1 MIRLAAL
8 VLLLAASVSG
18 AARADEVLA
27 GLSRDRLAL
36 NATFDGSEL
45 LIYGAIRRST
55 PVAEGEDPLDVI
67 VTLRGPNQPVT
78 VWRRDRRAGI
88 WVNVEGVRVSRA
100 PSFYAV
106 MSSGP
111 LSEILTVEE
120 DLRHRVS
127 VGQAVRAFG
136 PSAVLGV
143 SPAFV
148 EALIRLRTE
157 AGAYLQPD
165 GGVEID
171 GGTLFSTRIQFPS
184 ALMEGGYA
192 ARILLLREG
201 AVIDTF
207 ETRIDVEKVGLERF
221 LYTLAHEQPV
231 LYGLMALLLAVLA
244 GWGASE
250 AMRRLRS

>member
-1 MIRLAAL
+1 MIRLAAAL
-8 VLLLAASVSG
+8 FLCIAALAG
-18 AARADEVLA
+18 AARADDVLA

-36 NATFDGSEL
+36 DATFDGSEL
-45 LIYGAIRRST
+45 LIYGAIRRTSI
-55 PVAEGEDPLDVI
+55 VAEGEDPLDIV

-111 LSEILTVEE
+111 LAEILSVEE

-136 PSAVLGV
+136 PAAVTGL
-143 SPAFV
+143 SPSFV

-171 GGTLFSTRIQFPS
+171 GGTLFSTRIEFPS
-184 ALMEGGYA
+184 ALMEGSYD

-207 ETRIDVEKVGLERF
+207 ETRIHVEKVGLERF
-221 LYTLAHEQPV
+221 LYTLAHDQPLV
-231 LYGLMALLLAVLA
+231 YGIMALLLAILA

-250 AMRRLRS
+250 AVRRLRH